1 MSMFTPPIDEMNK
14 RKAQHEAESMFIDML
29 GEAMLNSN
37 MPEEQKISVRVM
49 LEMKKA
55 KDGLADKLEALCDP
69 EQSYTDEL
77 YAKRKEALELLQKI
91 NAEIE
96 GFDPTVTPPRTEVKQ
111 EFSESKKNSNKG
123 DKLCIRIFLP
133 KF

>member
-1 MSMFTPPIDEMNK
+1 MNK

-96 GFDPTVTPPRTEVKQ
+96 GFDPTVTPPEQK
-111 EFSESKKNSNKG
+111 
-123 DKLCIRIFLP
+123 
-133 KF
+133 